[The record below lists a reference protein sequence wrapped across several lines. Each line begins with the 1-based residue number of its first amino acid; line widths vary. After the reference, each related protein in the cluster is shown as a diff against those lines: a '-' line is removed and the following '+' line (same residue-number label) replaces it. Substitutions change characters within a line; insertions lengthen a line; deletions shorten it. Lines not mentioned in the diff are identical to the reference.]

1 MEPVNCTSPE
11 AKLRLAELAMQ
22 LTLAGVHSPN
32 VWNQIF
38 KNQALSKDTASTM
51 QAFDLIYSHL
61 LGRVGMEQDNTD
73 APAIGPPTP

>member
-1 MEPVNCTSPE
+1 MEPVNCTSQE
-11 AKLRLAELAMQ
+11 AKLRMAELAMQ

-38 KNQALSKDTASTM
+38 KNQAVLQGTASAL
-51 QAFDLIYSHL
+51 QAFDLIYFHL